1 MSVDEAPQGHT
12 PADLAGLLIN
22 EPKAPVAAGK
32 EAVDHD
38 DVDVDALLAA
48 DERDTDDED
57 GLPVHREQSAPDDPD
72 APTDDGEA
80 GEGDDDNGDPTEPH
94 YTVKVDGKPV
104 RVSLKEALE
113 GYARTQ
119 DYTRKTQELADHR
132 KVVDQEI
139 AAARGEREQYAA
151 VLTTLKERLGDEAG
165 EPTQAQ
171 WDKLAADYPERYATE
186 YANYQRRKEARAA
199 VTAEQDRLANERG
212 VENTKAF
219 HDFLGKQREALLEKL
234 PAWKDP
240 EKYKTGSKAV
250 FDFAKDTYG
259 FSAQELDRAYD
270 HRVIAMA
277 EDARKWHAVVAKQK
291 AAKGKLDAAPS
302 APPPRARQ
310 APVPRRQ
317 AERVEAE
324 KRFNKTGRVEDALPL
339 MFAR

>member
-1 MSVDEAPQGHT
+1 
-12 PADLAGLLIN
+12 
-22 EPKAPVAAGK
+22 
-32 EAVDHD
+32 
-38 DVDVDALLAA
+38 
-48 DERDTDDED
+48 
-57 GLPVHREQSAPDDPD
+57 
-72 APTDDGEA
+72 
-80 GEGDDDNGDPTEPH
+80 
-94 YTVKVDGKPV
+94 
-104 RVSLKEALE
+104 
-113 GYARTQ
+113 
-119 DYTRKTQELADHR
+119 
-132 KVVDQEI
+132 
-139 AAARGEREQYAA
+139 
-151 VLTTLKERLGDEAG
+151 
-165 EPTQAQ
+165 
-171 WDKLAADYPERYATE
+171 
-186 YANYQRRKEARAA
+186 
-199 VTAEQDRLANERG
+199 

-317 AERVEAE
+317 TERIEAE

>member
-1 MSVDEAPQGHT
+1 MSVDKALQGHT

-38 DVDVDALLAA
+38 DVDVDALLAD
-48 DERDTDDED
+48 DERDTDDGD
-57 GLPVHREQSAPDDPD
+57 GLPVHREQPDPDDPD
-72 APTDDGEA
+72 ATADDGEA

-104 RVSLKEALE
+104 RVTLKEALE

-132 KVVDQEI
+132 KMVDQEI
-139 AAARGEREQYAA
+139 TAARGEREQYAA
-151 VLTTLKERLGDEAG
+151 VLNTLRERLGDDAG

-171 WDKLAADYPERYATE
+171 WDKLAAEYPERYATE

-199 VTAEQDRLANERG
+199 VTAEQDRLAGERG
-212 VENTKAF
+212 VEQKKVF
-219 HDFLGKQREALLEKL
+219 HEFLDKQREALLEKL

-240 EKYKTGSKAV
+240 EKYKASSKAV

-259 FSAQELDRAYD
+259 FTARELDQAYD
-270 HRVIAMA
+270 HRVIVMA
-277 EDARKWHAVVAKQK
+277 EDARKWHNLQAKAK
-291 AAKGKLDAAPS
+291 AARVKLDAAPP

-317 AERVEAE
+317 AERTEAE
-324 KRFNKTGRVEDALPL
+324 KRFNKTGRVEDAIPL